1 MKHRELSVLKQASP
15 TFDRSRLAAASEDL
29 AQQIARTTPAR
40 RRPRT
45 RVAVGVAAALV
56 VVPTAAAATGVLD
69 GLRTGLFG
77 QPDKYTE
84 DAGTS
89 EWINICSPAYP
100 DLIRQHTPDGPLPA
114 GFTWARAT
122 EKQIAQATSNSDCQP
137 GGPGAQ
143 QQEIGIDSWYETY
156 AACAWYAEA
165 AAADAAGDPA
175 RVTRAG
181 NELKALANSELNHT
195 TDGGGVVE
203 LENRIADDVLAGN
216 VAEARRWAQDCEL
229 IK

>member
-1 MKHRELSVLKQASP
+1 MNHEEISVLEQGTP
-15 TFDRSRLAAASEDL
+15 TFDRSRLTTASEDL
-29 AQQIARTTPAR
+29 ARQIAITTPAR

-45 RVAVGVAAALV
+45 RIAVGVATALV

-89 EWINICSPAYP
+89 EWINICSTAYP
-100 DLIRQHTPDGPLPA
+100 DLIRQHTPDSPLPA
-114 GFTWARAT
+114 GFTWERAT
-122 EKQIAQATSNSDCQP
+122 QKQVAQAAANPDCQP
-137 GGPGAQ
+137 GGHGAR
-143 QQEIGIDSWYETY
+143 QQEIGIDSWFTTY
-156 AACAWYAEA
+156 ATCAWYSEA
-165 AAADAAGDPA
+165 ATADAEGDSA

-181 NELKALANSELNHT
+181 HELKTLANSEVRRT

-203 LENRIADDVLAGN
+203 FENRIAADVLAGN
-216 VAEARRWAQDCEL
+216 VAEARQWANDCEL

>member
-1 MKHRELSVLKQASP
+1 MTHEEISVLEQSAP
-15 TFDRSRLAAASEDL
+15 TFDRPRLAAASEDL
-29 AQQIARTTPAR
+29 ARQIARTTPAR

-45 RVAVGVAAALV
+45 RIAVGVAAALV
-56 VVPTAAAATGVLD
+56 AVPTAAAATGVLD

-77 QPDKYTE
+77 QPDKHTE

-100 DLIRQHTPDGPLPA
+100 DLIRQHTPDLALPE
-114 GFTWARAT
+114 GFTWTRAT
-122 EKQIAQATSNSDCQP
+122 QKQIAQAAANPDCQT
-137 GGPGAQ
+137 GGHGAQ
-143 QQEIGIDSWYETY
+143 QQEIGIDSWFVTY
-156 AACAWYAEA
+156 ATCAWYTEA
-165 AAADAAGDPA
+165 AAADAAGDAA

-181 NELKALANSELNHT
+181 RELKALANSEVKRT

-203 LENRIADDVLAGN
+203 FENRIADDVLTGN
-216 VAEARRWAQDCEL
+216 VAEARQWAQDCEL